1 MNQKSKRKFR
11 LKTHIFVP
19 TLFIL
24 AIALVTLLF
33 PRQGDFRYSFS
44 EGKPWQYG
52 LLTAPF
58 DFPIYKPV
66 EQLKAE
72 RDSILRFYEPY
83 YTIDEEVEKNAIAE
97 FDADV
102 NLNTKLSNL
111 PPDYILY
118 LRNGLQKIYRS
129 GIMRSDDYD
138 KIFASET
145 QSLRL
150 KKGNLA
156 ESKSVE
162 MFSTIKSAYE
172 QLLDNTPK
180 GMDVELIRMADINR
194 YLRENIV
201 YDASTSEK
209 AREEFIQQ
217 VSPSTGM
224 VQAGERIIDQ
234 GEIVNAQTYKVLN
247 SLNG

>member
-1 MNQKSKRKFR
+1 M
-11 LKTHIFVP
+11 
-19 TLFIL
+19 
-24 AIALVTLLF
+24 
-33 PRQGDFRYSFS
+33 
-44 EGKPWQYG
+44 
-52 LLTAPF
+52 
-58 DFPIYKPV
+58 
-66 EQLKAE
+66 KAE

-150 KKGNLA
+150 KKGTWPNQR
-156 ESKSVE
+156 VWRC
-162 MFSTIKSAYE
+162 SA
-172 QLLDNTPK
+172 PS
-180 GMDVELIRMADINR
+180 NR
-194 YLRENIV
+194 H
-201 YDASTSEK
+201 TSSF
-209 AREEFIQQ
+209 RQY
-217 VSPSTGM
+217 S
-224 VQAGERIIDQ
+224 Q
-234 GEIVNAQTYKVLN
+234 G
-247 SLNG
+247 NGR